1 MATTSAFLLLPLL
14 LLLHLATAAHGI
26 GINYGTLGDNLPPP
40 AAVANFLKT
49 KTTIDRVKIYDVN
62 PDILRA
68 FAGSG
73 ISVTVTAPN
82 GDIAALTK
90 IDSARQWVATHIK
103 PFHPQTKINY
113 ILVGSEVLH
122 WGDTN
127 MIRGLVP
134 AMRTL
139 HSALLAEGITDI
151 KVTTAH
157 SLAIMRSSIPP
168 SMGRFRPGY
177 AKHVLG
183 PMLKFLRETRTPLM
197 VNPYPY
203 FGYNGKN
210 VNFLL
215 FRPNRGLY
223 DRYTKRSY
231 TNQFDALM
239 DAVHSAMNALGYG
252 DVDIAVGETG
262 WPSVCDGWDACSVA
276 NAQSFN
282 RELVKHLATGKGTPL
297 MPNRSFE
304 TYIFALFNENQKP
317 GPIAE
322 RNWGLFQP
330 DFTPV
335 YDSGIL
341 RNGQAVTPARPTPT
355 RPAAP
360 TKPAP
365 AVGGLKWC
373 VPKADASN
381 QALQANINYVCSQ
394 GVDCRPIQPG
404 GDCFAANN
412 VKALATYAMNAY
424 YQANGRHD
432 FNCDFSQTGVIT
444 TTNPSHD
451 KCKI

>member
-1 MATTSAFLLLPLL
+1 MATTTFFSSFLLL
-14 LLLHLATAAHGI
+14 LLLHLAIPVHSI

-40 AAVANFLKT
+40 ATVANFLKT
-49 KTTIDRVKIYDVN
+49 RTTIDRVKIYDVN
-62 PDILRA
+62 PQILQA
-68 FAGSG
+68 FANSG
-73 ISVTVTAPN
+73 IAVTVTAPN
-82 GDIAALTK
+82 GDIAVLK
-90 IDSARQWVATHIK
+90 LIDTARQWVVTHIK
-103 PFHPQTKINY
+103 PFHPQTKIEY

-122 WGDTN
+122 WGDAD
-127 MIRGLVP
+127 MIRGLTP
-134 AMRTL
+134 AIRTL
-139 HSALLAEGITDI
+139 HAALLAEGITDI

-168 SMGRFRPGY
+168 SAGRFRPGY

-183 PMLKFLRETRTPLM
+183 PMLKFLKETRMPFM

-203 FGYNGKN
+203 FAYNGKN

-223 DRYTKRSY
+223 DRYTKLSY
-231 TNQFDALM
+231 TNQFDALL
-239 DAVHSAMNALGYG
+239 DAVHSAMKDLGYG
-252 DVDIAVGETG
+252 DVDIVVGETG

-282 RELVKHLATGKGTPL
+282 GQLVKHLASGKGTPL
-297 MPNRSFE
+297 MPNRTFESF
-304 TYIFALFNENQKP
+304 IFALFNENQKP

-335 YDSGIL
+335 YDCGIM
-341 RNGQAVTPARPTPT
+341 RNGQNVAPAKPG
-355 RPAAP
+355 PA
-360 TKPAP
+360 AP
-365 AVGGLKWC
+365 AVGGGKWC
-373 VPKADASN
+373 VPKADAN
-381 QALQANINYVCSQ
+381 DAALQANINYVCSQ
-394 GVDCRPIQPG
+394 GVDCKPIEAG
-404 GDCFAANN
+404 GVCYAPNN

-432 FNCDFSQTGVIT
+432 FNCDFSNTGLIT

-451 KCKI
+451 KCQI

>member
-1 MATTSAFLLLPLL
+1 MVF
-14 LLLHLATAAHGI
+14 
-26 GINYGTLGDNLPPP
+26 
-40 AAVANFLKT
+40 
-49 KTTIDRVKIYDVN
+49 
-62 PDILRA
+62 
-68 FAGSG
+68 
-73 ISVTVTAPN
+73 
-82 GDIAALTK
+82 
-90 IDSARQWVATHIK
+90 Q
-103 PFHPQTKINY
+103 
-113 ILVGSEVLH
+113 
-122 WGDTN
+122 
-127 MIRGLVP
+127 
-134 AMRTL
+134 
-139 HSALLAEGITDI
+139 
-151 KVTTAH
+151 VTTAH

-341 RNGQAVTPARPTPT
+341 RNGQV
-355 RPAAP
+355 
-360 TKPAP
+360 
-365 AVGGLKWC
+365 
-373 VPKADASN
+373 
-381 QALQANINYVCSQ
+381 
-394 GVDCRPIQPG
+394 
-404 GDCFAANN
+404 
-412 VKALATYAMNAY
+412 
-424 YQANGRHD
+424 
-432 FNCDFSQTGVIT
+432 
-444 TTNPSHD
+444 
-451 KCKI
+451 